1 MSVIPQ
7 NARRKRPITTVLR
20 GFFHRED
27 ASLSVEA
34 VIVLPFMLWAF
45 AALFSFTDI
54 YRARA
59 LAIKGNYAIA
69 DLLSRE
75 TQPIDMTYL
84 NGVADVFSYIT
95 ESGDD
100 SWIRVTPVRCKK
112 RCSNPNT
119 RVLRRDWSR
128 ATDGVHRLTNS
139 EINEYYRD
147 IVPLIAKGERVIMVE
162 TQVNFEPPIR
172 PTVTGV
178 TAQALVDTTF
188 TRPRFG
194 PQLCWGNMRCL
205 NDY

>member
-1 MSVIPQ
+1 MSMIQ
-7 NARRKRPITTVLR
+7 QAKKMKRPIITVLH

-45 AALFSFTDI
+45 AALFSFTDV

-84 NGVADVFSYIT
+84 NGVGDVFSYIT

-100 SWIRVTPVRCKK
+100 SWVRVTPVRCKI
-112 RCSNPNT
+112 RCSNPDT

-128 ATDGVHRLTNS
+128 ATDGVHRLTNA
-139 EINEYYRD
+139 EINDNYRQV
-147 IVPLIAKGERVIMVE
+147 VPLIAKGERVIMVE
-162 TQVNFEPPIR
+162 TQVNYQPPIR
-172 PTVTGV
+172 ASVTGV
-178 TAQALVDTTF
+178 TARALVDTTF

-205 NDY
+205 ND